1 MWCCR
6 ACFLSDQTDI
16 IPGDG
21 TPGAA
26 VVGPDPDDPS
36 VCARAGHPWH
46 NPVHAVDGRSVR
58 PAPQRHGVRRG
69 GSCYLMR
76 CAVAGCTSETCQF
89 AHSDE
94 ELAHWRQ
101 RLPPPVDHVFH
112 PAVRRALGA
121 LEIPVPVTD
130 NIREKINALGLAD
143 VLRRL
148 RAPPRRGLRGYAAL
162 LGALRGPPPPE
173 DNEDAAGGGG
183 AAAAPRP
190 WLAWAWPQWDGIRDA
205 VDRAAAVSPLTA
217 APPSPWAARRACGT
231 ELLECL
237 RHPAAAVT
245 TMDDGDGW

>member
-162 LGALRGPPPPE
+162 LGRAARAAPSRGQRGCGGGRRRRRGAAAVAGVGVAAVGRHPGRRGPRGGGVASHGRAAQPVGGAARVWHRTPGVPPPP
-173 DNEDAAGGGG
+173 
-183 AAAAPRP
+183 
-190 WLAWAWPQWDGIRDA
+190 
-205 VDRAAAVSPLTA
+205 
-217 APPSPWAARRACGT
+217 RR
-231 ELLECL
+231 
-237 RHPAAAVT
+237 R
-245 TMDDGDGW
+245 GDHHGRR